1 MQSGDGKMITKYYKC
16 EFLSDI
22 VLPASSN
29 TQGNILN
36 SDFISGSNFLGMVA
50 SSYDEFRADAF
61 EVFHSGAVSFGD
73 GHIVVKNKPT
83 YKIPLSFH
91 NIKNEN
97 DKYFNRILLSD
108 DELRIK
114 REKGEQLKQ
123 IRSGFMSEDGLYT
136 TPSYNYSQKSSY
148 DKINR
153 RSQDSG
159 MYGYS
164 ALKSGTNWIFKIEF
178 ADEKYISKVEEKLLG
193 DKKLGKSKSSQ
204 YGQVKISPIDT
215 PKTIEAFIQKDN
227 ITYIYANSRLALY
240 DKDGNFEATPT
251 IENLGLSSGEIDWE
265 KTYIKTSTYHPYNY
279 KRQTKEYTRVC
290 INKGSVI
297 AVKNCEGLGSKIGA
311 FVSEGFGDIL
321 VNPKFLEQKEPQL
334 TKYEES
340 KDSKETNTYDKNL
353 ISFLS
358 AKQESE
364 NSKFKVASDVQD
376 SYKEFLKGE
385 KISKSQWGQIRSF
398 SSTAKDKDELIAKIE
413 EYISKGVS
421 KKQWEDKK
429 EKLFKE
435 IESSKNPESSL
446 EFTKL
451 LAMIVS
457 KHTKGGNDGK

>member
-1 MQSGDGKMITKYYKC
+1 MQNGGSKMITRYYKC

-29 TQGNILN
+29 TQGNIQN

-50 SSYDEFRADAF
+50 KNYDEFGNDAF
-61 EVFHSGAVSFGD
+61 EVFHSGDVSFGD
-73 GHIVVKNKPT
+73 GHIAIEDKLT

-91 NIKNEN
+91 NIKNDN
-97 DKYFNRILLSD
+97 DKYFNRILLND
-108 DELRIK
+108 DELREK
-114 REKGEQLKQ
+114 RKNQEQLKQ
-123 IRSGFMSEDGLYT
+123 IRSGFMSENGKFI

-148 DKINR
+148 DKTNR

-164 ALKSGTNWIFKIEF
+164 ALKSGTNWIFKVEYN
-178 ADEKYISKVEEKLLG
+178 DEKYIEKVEKYLLG
-193 DKKLGKSKSSQ
+193 DQKLGKSKSSQ
-204 YGQVKISPIDT
+204 YGQVHITPIDN
-215 PKTIEAFIQKDN
+215 PKTIATFAPNDN

-240 DKDGNFEATPT
+240 DKNGNFEATPT
-251 IENLGLSSGEIDWE
+251 IENLGLSNGEIDWE
-265 KTYIKTSTYHPYNY
+265 KTYIKTSIYHPYNY

-297 AVKNCEGLGSKIGA
+297 AVKNCEGLNSKIGA
-311 FVSEGFGDIL
+311 FISEGFGDIL
-321 VNPKFLEQKEPQL
+321 INPKVLDSKEPKLVKYEEQKEN
-334 TKYEES
+334 
-340 KDSKETNTYDKNL
+340 KETNNYDKNL
-353 ISFLS
+353 IAFLN
-358 AKQESE
+358 AKQKDE
-364 NSKFKVASDVQD
+364 NLKFEVASDVQKV
-376 SYKEFLKGE
+376 YE
-385 KISKSQWGQIRSF
+385 KFIGPSKSQWGQIRSF
-398 SSTAKDKDELIAKIE
+398 ASTAKNKDEVISKIE

-429 EKLFKE
+429 DKFFEE
-435 IESSKNPESSL
+435 IKNSQNPL